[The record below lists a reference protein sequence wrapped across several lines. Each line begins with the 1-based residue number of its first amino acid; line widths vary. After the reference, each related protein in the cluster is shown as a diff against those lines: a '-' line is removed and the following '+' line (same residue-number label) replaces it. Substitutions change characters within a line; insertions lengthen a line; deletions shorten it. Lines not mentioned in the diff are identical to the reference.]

1 MPFGKKLQ
9 CVSFEDHA
17 VTLKGHILVLEKAIP
32 SLQDVIFT
40 FTVYG
45 QFVYAYMYSQV
56 EFINNVYSQYTMIAC
71 QLRVVLSM
79 I

>member
-17 VTLKGHILVLEKAIP
+17 VTLKGHILSLEKAILT
-32 SLQDVIFT
+32 LQDAIFT

-45 QFVYAYMYSQV
+45 QFGYAYMYSQV
-56 EFINNVYSQYTMIAC
+56 EFINVYNQYTMMAC